1 MTQKAWTMKESI
13 NTLDSTKIK
22 NFFSSVIQM
31 KRQTWEQIF
40 AKYISN
46 KGLISRIYKELL
58 QLGKIK
64 DTPTKMI

>member
-46 KGLISRIYKELL
+46 KGLIFR
-58 QLGKIK
+58 
-64 DTPTKMI
+64 